1 MRAQVILP
9 LDQATNRPVRPQERD
24 LLRAIRDSLQVDVDG
39 ELAEVVPMEV
49 VLVVLDLVKD
59 LIDSSQRSESLG
71 GKA

>member
-1 MRAQVILP
+1 MSSHF
-9 LDQATNRPVRPQERD
+9 NN
-24 LLRAIRDSLQVDVDG
+24 LLTHLNIQRLEASGLKRVLEVDVDG